1 MHDPYVKSRTTRPY
15 DSPTRKEH
23 AELTRRAII
32 DALVGLLVDEHP
44 STISIPAVAKRAN
57 VSVRTVYHHFPTK
70 EALFDELLDTS
81 KHAEYRPQL
90 DDATSPKELAAT
102 VSMAYQYLERNADL
116 FNAVRK
122 SEADSRIRST
132 LDQRGVDRV
141 GKALQPLAGDLG
153 DDEFRRLCAIVGTI
167 VSNDTFRSLTVR
179 YGLERDDAA
188 AVASWAITTLTDRA
202 KRTKRVGEPT

>member
-1 MHDPYVKSRTTRPY
+1 MLATRTHSLHDSYVKSRTTRPY
-15 DSPTRKEH
+15 ESPTRKEH

-32 DALVGLLVDEHP
+32 QALIELLVDEHP
-44 STISIPAVAKRAN
+44 ALVSIPAVAKRAN

-90 DDATSPKELAAT
+90 DDATSPKELAAKLP
-102 VSMAYQYLERNADL
+102 MAYQYLERNADL

-132 LDQRGVDRV
+132 LDQRNVDRI
-141 GKALQPLAGDLG
+141 GRALQPLAEDLD

-179 YGLERDDAA
+179 YGLERDEAA
-188 AVASWAITTLTDRA
+188 AVA
-202 KRTKRVGEPT
+202 